1 MRFVAIPSLLILS
14 ASLSLACGGGGTP
27 VETPKGGGDPAGS
40 SSGTTADAADAG
52 PTTTTTSTL
61 PDGGDLTGVK
71 LQHTSNVTVIN
82 DAGVRDAAL
91 DPRVHDPGRSPQDIM
106 TIVAIHRDEARACYD
121 ATLKAHPGLEGN
133 LNIKW
138 TIDPKGNVTE
148 TSIDDAKSDIHEA
161 TVGKCIGDVIKKIKF
176 AESPRG
182 VETHAFY
189 PFNFHPRGPQPP
201 H

>member
-1 MRFVAIPSLLILS
+1 MRFAPISSLLILS
-14 ASLSLACGGGGTP
+14 ASVFLGCGGGGGAP
-27 VETPKGGGDPAGS
+27 VETPKGADPAGS
-40 SSGTTADAADAG
+40 SSAASEAADAG

-61 PDGGDLTGVK
+61 PDGGDLIGVK
-71 LQHTSNVTVIN
+71 LQHSSSVTIVN

-91 DPRVHDPGRSPQDIM
+91 DPKVHDPGRSPQDIQ
-106 TIVAIHRDEARACYD
+106 TLIAVHRDEARACYD

-133 LNIKW
+133 LDIKW
-138 TIDPKGNVTE
+138 TIDVKGNVTE
-148 TSIDDAKSDIHEA
+148 TSIDDGKSDIHEA

-182 VETHAFY
+182 VETHAHY

-201 H
+201 HG